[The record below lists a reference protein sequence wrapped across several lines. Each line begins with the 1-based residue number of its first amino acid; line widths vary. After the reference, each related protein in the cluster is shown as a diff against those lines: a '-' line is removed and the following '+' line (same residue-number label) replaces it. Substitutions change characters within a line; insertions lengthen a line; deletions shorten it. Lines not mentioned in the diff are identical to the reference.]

1 MEEEETEPSR
11 AGQTANGTARGN
23 ERKSEKKHLFPKG
36 NARHHPRENID
47 NRLFFAFPLLPSSQG
62 STSVFR
68 KRPPSPKRSCGERY
82 HDADMTDGVTDVAT
96 EGAMD
101 GAMDG
106 AKLDSAL
113 SMLARAVDS
122 PTSVESEAASSS
134 STSSVLAMLT
144 S

>member
-1 MEEEETEPSR
+1 
-11 AGQTANGTARGN
+11 
-23 ERKSEKKHLFPKG
+23 
-36 NARHHPRENID
+36 
-47 NRLFFAFPLLPSSQG
+47 
-62 STSVFR
+62 
-68 KRPPSPKRSCGERY
+68 
-82 HDADMTDGVTDVAT
+82 MTDGVTEVAT

-122 PTSVESEAASSS
+122 PTSVESEAPSSS
-134 STSSVLAMLT
+134 RSSVLAILT